1 MGKKFVAEKG
11 FGFITPDDGSEDVFV
26 HRSINGQDREAY
38 LEEGQAVTYEVEW
51 DDMKG
56 KWKASSCDG
65 FKSGG
70 GGGGGGGGWGG
81 GGGKGGGKGWG
92 RWGRCWPL
100 QHSLSLVPAVQI
112 ALALVRM

>member
-1 MGKKFVAEKG
+1 MPTGTVKKFVAEKG

-81 GGGKGGGKGWG
+81 GGGKGGGKGYSPW
-92 RWGRCWPL
+92 
-100 QHSLSLVPAVQI
+100 
-112 ALALVRM
+112 